1 MNGREGKMKDNRR
14 QKGAAAEQAATDLL
28 LSTGYRIRDR
38 NWRCRS
44 GELDVVAEDGSVIV
58 FVEVRSR
65 TAGTSFG
72 TAAESVNFRKI
83 RQVRSTAEVYLH
95 AQRLEGR
102 EVRFDVVAVELG
114 RDLSIAAINHIQ
126 GAF

>member
-1 MNGREGKMKDNRR
+1 MSGGQGKMKDNRR
-14 QKGAAAEQAATDLL
+14 QKGAAAEQAAADLL

-44 GELDVVAEDGSVIV
+44 GELDVVAEDGGVIV

-83 RQVRSTAEVYLH
+83 RKVRSTAEVYLH

-114 RDLSIAAINHIQ
+114 RDLSIAAIHHIQ

>member
-1 MNGREGKMKDNRR
+1 MNGQEGRTKDNRR
-14 QKGAAAEQAATDLL
+14 QKGAAAEQAAADLL

-44 GELDVVAEDGSVIV
+44 GELDVVAEDSGVIV

-65 TAGTSFG
+65 SAGSAFG
-72 TAAESVNFRKI
+72 TAAESVDFRKI

-95 AQRLEGR
+95 AQRLENR